1 MSTYWAP
8 VRRTAPP
15 PPNRPALLQPRKEPH
30 GSFVNRCR
38 PAFPGSGPWVARGQA
53 AGLCCLPR
61 AVPAETRPRSDLP
74 PPAQSRP
81 SPSPPRP
88 LPLGRDPSPGTCCV
102 GGALAPAPRA
112 DLLQALPCC
121 APLHQDSRS
130 GCPRRPP
137 GKSRGPWGAP
147 WGLGARAPAPGSPA
161 RQPHHAVTPPPKPGT
176 CTTSDLGPQAPWL
189 CLRSPEPPVRKS
201 LGSWGSGVAAGV
213 CTSYFPLQ
221 TLGRPGPPQTC
232 NTPARPSPPACF
244 WLSRAHTQRV
254 LPAVLLQPQFLLPW
268 DPGNQPLAGCWVSPP
283 QRSRGQLLEGRAGS
297 CSVSSVPSAVVIAGP
312 STFSLQ
318 LEETGRV
325 SRGPRGSR
333 RGGAGRLG
341 PFPALWDPPCLP
353 CPCGP
358 GAQIARPAPFRK
370 QSKGVNCK
378 RLIPMLVLN

>member
-161 RQPHHAVTPPPKPGT
+161 RQPHHAVTAPPKQEPAPPATWAPRRRGYACGHPSRRSGNPWGRGVPGWQQGYVPAT
-176 CTTSDLGPQAPWL
+176 FRCRRWAAPGHPRPATRLPAPPRRHASGSAVPTPNASFQPSSCSPSFSFLGILGTSHSQVAGSLPLNVQEASSSKAGLVPAP
-189 CLRSPEPPVRKS
+189 CPVYPVR
-201 LGSWGSGVAAGV
+201 W
-213 CTSYFPLQ
+213 
-221 TLGRPGPPQTC
+221 
-232 NTPARPSPPACF
+232 
-244 WLSRAHTQRV
+244 
-254 LPAVLLQPQFLLPW
+254 
-268 DPGNQPLAGCWVSPP
+268 
-283 QRSRGQLLEGRAGS
+283 
-297 CSVSSVPSAVVIAGP
+297 
-312 STFSLQ
+312 
-318 LEETGRV
+318 
-325 SRGPRGSR
+325 
-333 RGGAGRLG
+333 
-341 PFPALWDPPCLP
+341 
-353 CPCGP
+353 
-358 GAQIARPAPFRK
+358 
-370 QSKGVNCK
+370 
-378 RLIPMLVLN
+378 